1 MMSIFLYPNPNSN
14 SIGLR
19 VQGMNTLLGIVGI
32 FALVFM
38 NGFFVAA
45 EFSFVG
51 ARKTRIAQ
59 LAQEGSAGAIS
70 AQKAIEH
77 LDSYI
82 AATQLGIT
90 LASLGLGWIGEPAV
104 AHIFEPIF
112 DVLLPEELALT
123 VGRTISVI
131 ISFAIVTTLHIVLG
145 ELAPKSIA
153 LSRPEEVAVRVA
165 QLTTLFHNVFRP
177 VIRMMNGIGNAV
189 VRSLGFPP
197 VSGHQQVHSAEELE
211 MLVHSSREA
220 GLLQESE
227 EVLLRRV
234 FDFSEIPVA
243 EIMQPRVE
251 VDAVDVASPL
261 PELLQLMVEEH
272 HSRYPVYEEHIDNV
286 IGVLYVKDLFDMFVK
301 QPTLLNGGASAFN
314 LRPLLRKP
322 LYVPMTLGVD
332 KLLEDMRRTQT
343 HLAIVIDE
351 YGGVAGLATLDDI
364 LEELVGEFSDEFD
377 EPELPIIEGNKNV
390 VDGLES
396 MTAVIERFG
405 EPNGDVE
412 STTVGG
418 YVAERLERIPTVGDT
433 VPYGEEYDVIVLNME
448 GMRVSEVRFVPT
460 TRLRKPDTA

>member
-1 MMSIFLYPNPNSN
+1 ME
-14 SIGLR
+14 
-19 VQGMNTLLGIVGI
+19 TLLGLVAV

-59 LAQEGSAGAIS
+59 LAQEGNAGAIS

-90 LASLGLGWIGEPAV
+90 LASLGLGWIGEPAI
-104 AHIFEPIF
+104 AHLFEPLF
-112 DVLLPEELALT
+112 DALLPEELALT
-123 VGRTISVI
+123 VGRTIAI
-131 ISFAIVTTLHIVLG
+131 AISFALVTTLHIVLG

-153 LSRPEEVAVRVA
+153 LSRPEDVSILVARA
-165 QLTTLFHNVFRP
+165 TTLFHRIFKPIIYV
-177 VIRMMNGIGNAV
+177 MNGIGNAV
-189 VRSLGFPP
+189 VRLLGFQPA
-197 VSGHQQVHSAEELE
+197 SGHQQVHSAEELE

-234 FDFSEIPVA
+234 FDFSEISVA
-243 EIMQPRVE
+243 EVMQPRVE
-251 VDAVDVASPL
+251 VDAVAVDTPL
-261 PELLQLMVEEH
+261 PDLLQLIAAEH
-272 HSRYPVYEEHIDNV
+272 HSRYPVYDDHIDNL
-286 IGVLYVKDLFDMFVK
+286 IGVLYVKDLFDAFVK
-301 QPTLLNGGASAFN
+301 QPALLTDPSARFE

-332 KLLEDMRRTQT
+332 RLLDDMRRTQT

-351 YGGVAGLATLDDI
+351 YGGVAGLATLDDV
-364 LEELVGEFSDEFD
+364 LEELVGTLSDEYD
-377 EPELPIIEGNKNV
+377 VPSLKEADVDPNII
-390 VDGLES
+390 DGLES

-405 EPNGDVE
+405 DPQGEVE
-412 STTVGG
+412 STTIGG
-418 YVAERLERIPTVGDT
+418 YVAERLERIPQAGDT
-433 VPYGEEYDVIVLNME
+433 VAYGDDYDVVVLAMD
-448 GMRVSEVRFVPT
+448 GMRVERVRFAPAS
-460 TRLRKPDTA
+460 RRSSAAPEAAS

>member
-1 MMSIFLYPNPNSN
+1 MSTVL
-14 SIGLR
+14 G
-19 VQGMNTLLGIVGI
+19 LLGVL
-32 FALVFM
+32 ALVFM

-45 EFSFVG
+45 EFAFVG

-59 LAQEGSAGAIS
+59 MAQEGNAGAKS

-90 LASLGLGWIGEPAV
+90 LASLGLGWIGEPAI
-104 AHIFEPIF
+104 AHLFEPIF
-112 DVLLPEELALT
+112 ERFLTEDAALT
-123 VGRTISVI
+123 VGRTISVA

-153 LSRPEEVAVRVA
+153 LNRPEEVSVIVA
-165 QLTTLFHNVFRP
+165 RGATLFHNVFRP
-177 VIRMMNGIGNAV
+177 IIRVMNGVGNAV
-189 VRSLGFPP
+189 VRLIGIPP
-197 VSGHQQVHSAEELE
+197 ASGHQQVHSAEELE

-234 FDFSEIPVA
+234 FDFSEISVE

-251 VDAVDVASPL
+251 IDAVDVATPL
-261 PELLQLMVEEH
+261 AELLARMVEQH
-272 HSRYPVYEEHIDNV
+272 HSRYPVYDDHIDNV
-286 IGVLYVKDLFDMFVK
+286 IGVLYVKDLFDAFIK
-301 QPTLLNGGASAFN
+301 QPTLLNGGASAFD

-332 KLLEDMRRTQT
+332 KLLDDMRRTQT

-364 LEELVGEFSDEFD
+364 LAELVGELSDEFD
-377 EPELPIIEGNKNV
+377 EPDVAVMEENRNI

-396 MTAVIERFG
+396 MASMIERFG
-405 EPNGDVE
+405 EPGVEVE
-412 STTVGG
+412 STTIGG
-418 YVAERLERIPTVGDT
+418 YVAERLERIPLAGDS
-433 VPYGEEYDVIVLNME
+433 VEYGETYDVVVLQMD
-448 GMRVSEVRFVPT
+448 GMRVSEVRFVPS
-460 TRLRKPDTA
+460 TRTKSDAPSADTDA

>member
-1 MMSIFLYPNPNSN
+1 MSTVL
-14 SIGLR
+14 G
-19 VQGMNTLLGIVGI
+19 LLGVL
-32 FALVFM
+32 ALVFM

-45 EFSFVG
+45 EFAFVG
-51 ARKTRIAQ
+51 SRKTRIAQ
-59 LAQEGSAGAIS
+59 MALEGKPGAIS

-90 LASLGLGWIGEPAV
+90 LASLGLGWIGEPAIG
-104 AHIFEPIF
+104 HLFEPIF
-112 DVLLPEELALT
+112 DALLPEDMALT
-123 VGRTISVI
+123 IGRTISVAL
-131 ISFAIVTTLHIVLG
+131 SFAIVTTLHIVLG

-153 LSRPEEVAVRVA
+153 LNRPEDVSVVVARGA
-165 QLTTLFHNVFRP
+165 TLFHNVFRP
-177 VIRMMNGIGNAV
+177 IISVMNSVGNAV
-189 VRSLGFPP
+189 VRLLGFPP
-197 VSGHQQVHSAEELE
+197 ASGHQQVHSAEELE

-234 FDFSEIPVA
+234 FDFSEISV
-243 EIMQPRVE
+243 EQIMQPRVE
-251 VDAVDVASPL
+251 IDAVAASMPL
-261 PELLQLMVEEH
+261 PELLALIVEQH
-272 HSRYPVYEEHIDNV
+272 HSRYPVYDDHIDDV
-286 IGVLYVKDLFDMFVK
+286 IGVLYVKDLFDALVK
-301 QPTLLNGGASAFN
+301 QPGLINGEGGSFD

-322 LYVPMTLGVD
+322 LYVPMTLAVD

-364 LEELVGEFSDEFD
+364 LAELIGELSDEFD
-377 EPELPIIEGNKNV
+377 EPESALVEEDRNI

-405 EPNGDVE
+405 EPGVEVE

-418 YVAERLERIPTVGDT
+418 YVAERLERIPIVGDS
-433 VPYGEEYDVIVLNME
+433 VEYGTIYDVVVLKME
-448 GMRVSEVRFVPT
+448 GMRVAEVRFVST
-460 TRLRKPDTA
+460 TRTKPAGSTPVKDV

>member
-1 MMSIFLYPNPNSN
+1 
-14 SIGLR
+14 
-19 VQGMNTLLGIVGI
+19 LGVL
-32 FALVFM
+32 ALVFM

-45 EFSFVG
+45 EFAFVG
-51 ARKTRIAQ
+51 SRKTRIAQ
-59 LAQEGSAGAIS
+59 MAQEGSAGAKS

-90 LASLGLGWIGEPAV
+90 LASLGLGWIGEPAI
-104 AHIFEPIF
+104 AHLFEPIF
-112 DVLLPEELALT
+112 ERFLTEDAALT
-123 VGRTISVI
+123 VGRTISVA

-153 LSRPEEVAVRVA
+153 LNRPEEVSVIVA
-165 QLTTLFHNVFRP
+165 RGATLFHNVFRP
-177 VIRMMNGIGNAV
+177 IIRVMNGVGNAV
-189 VRSLGFPP
+189 VRLIGIPP
-197 VSGHQQVHSAEELE
+197 ASGHQQVHSAEELE

-234 FDFSEIPVA
+234 FDFSEISVE

-251 VDAVDVASPL
+251 IDAVDVATPL
-261 PELLQLMVEEH
+261 AELLALMVEQH
-272 HSRYPVYEEHIDNV
+272 HSRYPVYDDHIDNM
-286 IGVLYVKDLFDMFVK
+286 IGVLYVKDLFDVFIK
-301 QPTLLNGGASAFN
+301 QPTLLNGGASAFD

-364 LEELVGEFSDEFD
+364 LAELVGELSDEFD
-377 EPELPIIEGNKNV
+377 ERETPVLPADQNI

-396 MTAVIERFG
+396 MTAIVERFG
-405 EPNGDVE
+405 EPGIEVE
-412 STTVGG
+412 STTIGG
-418 YVAERLERIPTVGDT
+418 YVAERLERIPLAGDT
-433 VPYGEEYDVIVLNME
+433 VAYGEAYDVVVLQMD
-448 GMRVSEVRFVPT
+448 GMRVSEVRFVPS
-460 TRLRKPDTA
+460 TRAKPDVSSADTDA

>member
-1 MMSIFLYPNPNSN
+1 METVL
-14 SIGLR
+14 G
-19 VQGMNTLLGIVGI
+19 LLGV

-45 EFSFVG
+45 EFAFVG
-51 ARKTRIAQ
+51 SRKTRIAQ
-59 LAQEGSAGAIS
+59 MAQEGSAGAKI

-90 LASLGLGWIGEPAV
+90 LASLGLGWIGEPAIS
-104 AHIFEPIF
+104 HLFEPIF
-112 DVLLPEELALT
+112 DALLPEDLALT
-123 VGRTISVI
+123 VGRTISVAL
-131 ISFAIVTTLHIVLG
+131 SFAIVTTLHIVLG

-153 LSRPEEVAVRVA
+153 LNRPEDVSVVVARGA
-165 QLTTLFHNVFRP
+165 TLFHDVFRP
-177 VIRMMNGIGNAV
+177 IISVMNSVGNAV
-189 VRSLGFPP
+189 VRLLGFPP
-197 VSGHQQVHSAEELE
+197 ASGHQQVHSAEELE

-234 FDFSEIPVA
+234 FDFSEISV
-243 EIMQPRVE
+243 EQIMQPRVE
-251 VDAVDVASPL
+251 IDAVAVSMPL
-261 PELLQLMVEEH
+261 SELLALIVEQH
-272 HSRYPVYEEHIDNV
+272 HSRYPVYDDHIDDV
-286 IGVLYVKDLFDMFVK
+286 IGVLYVKDLFDALVK
-301 QPTLLNGGASAFN
+301 QPGLLNGEGGSFE

-322 LYVPMTLGVD
+322 LYVPMTLAVD

-364 LEELVGEFSDEFD
+364 LAELIGELGDEFD
-377 EPELPIIEGNKNV
+377 EPESALVEEDRNI

-396 MTAVIERFG
+396 MTVVIERFG
-405 EPNGDVE
+405 EPGVEVE

-418 YVAERLERIPTVGDT
+418 YVAERLERIPIVGDS
-433 VPYGEEYDVIVLNME
+433 VEYGVGYDVVVLQME
-448 GMRVSEVRFVPT
+448 GMRVAEVRFVPS
-460 TRLRKPDTA
+460 TRAKPGGLAPVKDA

>member
-1 MMSIFLYPNPNSN
+1 MSTVL
-14 SIGLR
+14 G
-19 VQGMNTLLGIVGI
+19 LLGVL
-32 FALVFM
+32 ALVFM

-45 EFSFVG
+45 EFAFVG
-51 ARKTRIAQ
+51 SRKTRIAQ
-59 LAQEGSAGAIS
+59 MAQEGSAGAKS

-90 LASLGLGWIGEPAV
+90 LASLGLGWIGEPAI
-104 AHIFEPIF
+104 AHLFEPIF
-112 DVLLPEELALT
+112 ERFLTEDAALT
-123 VGRTISVI
+123 VGRTISVA

-153 LSRPEEVAVRVA
+153 LNRPEEVSVIVA
-165 QLTTLFHNVFRP
+165 RGATLFHNVFRP
-177 VIRMMNGIGNAV
+177 IIRVMNGVGNAV
-189 VRSLGFPP
+189 VRLIGIPP
-197 VSGHQQVHSAEELE
+197 ASGHQQVHSAEELE

-234 FDFSEIPVA
+234 FDFSEISVE

-251 VDAVDVASPL
+251 IDAVDVATPL
-261 PELLQLMVEEH
+261 ADLLALMVEQH
-272 HSRYPVYEEHIDNV
+272 HSRYPVYDDHIDNM
-286 IGVLYVKDLFDMFVK
+286 IGVLYVKDLFDVFIK
-301 QPTLLNGGASAFN
+301 QPTLLNGGASAFD

-364 LEELVGEFSDEFD
+364 LAELVGELSDEFD
-377 EPELPIIEGNKNV
+377 ERETPVLPADQNI

-396 MTAVIERFG
+396 MTAIIERFG
-405 EPNGDVE
+405 EPGIEVE
-412 STTVGG
+412 STTIGG
-418 YVAERLERIPTVGDT
+418 YVAERLERIPLAGDT
-433 VPYGEEYDVIVLNME
+433 VAYGEAYDVVVLQMD
-448 GMRVSEVRFVPT
+448 GMRVSEVRFVPS
-460 TRLRKPDTA
+460 TRAKPDVSSADTDA

>member
-1 MMSIFLYPNPNSN
+1 MSTVL
-14 SIGLR
+14 G
-19 VQGMNTLLGIVGI
+19 LLGVL
-32 FALVFM
+32 ALVFM

-45 EFSFVG
+45 EFAFVG
-51 ARKTRIAQ
+51 SRKTRIAQ
-59 LAQEGSAGAIS
+59 MAQEGSAGAKS

-90 LASLGLGWIGEPAV
+90 LASLGLGWIGEPAI
-104 AHIFEPIF
+104 AHLFEPIF
-112 DVLLPEELALT
+112 ERFLTEDAALT
-123 VGRTISVI
+123 VGRTISVA

-153 LSRPEEVAVRVA
+153 LNRPEEVSVIVA
-165 QLTTLFHNVFRP
+165 RGATLFHNVFRP
-177 VIRMMNGIGNAV
+177 IIRVMNGVGNAV
-189 VRSLGFPP
+189 VRLIGIPP
-197 VSGHQQVHSAEELE
+197 ASGHQQVHSAEELE

-234 FDFSEIPVA
+234 FDFSEISVE

-251 VDAVDVASPL
+251 IDAVDVATPL
-261 PELLQLMVEEH
+261 AELLALMVEQH
-272 HSRYPVYEEHIDNV
+272 HSRYPVYDDHIDNM
-286 IGVLYVKDLFDMFVK
+286 IGVLYVKDLFDVFIK
-301 QPTLLNGGASAFN
+301 QPTLLNGGASAFD

-364 LEELVGEFSDEFD
+364 LAELVGELSDEFD
-377 EPELPIIEGNKNV
+377 ERETPVLPADQNI

-396 MTAVIERFG
+396 MTAIIERFG
-405 EPNGDVE
+405 EPGIEVE
-412 STTVGG
+412 STTIGG
-418 YVAERLERIPTVGDT
+418 YVAERLERIPLAGDT
-433 VPYGEEYDVIVLNME
+433 VAYGEAYDVVVLQMD
-448 GMRVSEVRFVPT
+448 GMRVSEVRFVPS
-460 TRLRKPDTA
+460 TRAKPDVSSADTDA

>member
-1 MMSIFLYPNPNSN
+1 MSTVL
-14 SIGLR
+14 G
-19 VQGMNTLLGIVGI
+19 LLGVL
-32 FALVFM
+32 ALVFM

-45 EFSFVG
+45 EFAFVG
-51 ARKTRIAQ
+51 SRKTRIAQ
-59 LAQEGSAGAIS
+59 MAQEGSAGAKS

-90 LASLGLGWIGEPAV
+90 LASLGLGWIGEPAI
-104 AHIFEPIF
+104 AHLFEPIF
-112 DVLLPEELALT
+112 ERFLTEDAALT
-123 VGRTISVI
+123 VGRTISVA

-153 LSRPEEVAVRVA
+153 LNRPEEVSVIVA
-165 QLTTLFHNVFRP
+165 RGATLFHNVFRP
-177 VIRMMNGIGNAV
+177 IIRVMNGVGNAV
-189 VRSLGFPP
+189 VRLIGIPP
-197 VSGHQQVHSAEELE
+197 ASGHQQVHSAEELE

-234 FDFSEIPVA
+234 FDFSEISVE

-251 VDAVDVASPL
+251 IDAVDVATPL
-261 PELLQLMVEEH
+261 AELLALMVEQH
-272 HSRYPVYEEHIDNV
+272 HSRYPVYDDHIDNM
-286 IGVLYVKDLFDMFVK
+286 IGVLYVKDLFDVFIK
-301 QPTLLNGGASAFN
+301 QPTLLNGGASAFD

-364 LEELVGEFSDEFD
+364 LAELVGELSDEFD
-377 EPELPIIEGNKNV
+377 ERETPVLPADQNI

-396 MTAVIERFG
+396 MTAIIERFG
-405 EPNGDVE
+405 EPGIEVE
-412 STTVGG
+412 STTIGG
-418 YVAERLERIPTVGDT
+418 YVAERLERIPLAGDT
-433 VPYGEEYDVIVLNME
+433 VAYGEAYDVVVLQMD
-448 GMRVSEVRFVPT
+448 GMRVSEVRFVPS
-460 TRLRKPDTA
+460 TRTKPDVSSADTDA